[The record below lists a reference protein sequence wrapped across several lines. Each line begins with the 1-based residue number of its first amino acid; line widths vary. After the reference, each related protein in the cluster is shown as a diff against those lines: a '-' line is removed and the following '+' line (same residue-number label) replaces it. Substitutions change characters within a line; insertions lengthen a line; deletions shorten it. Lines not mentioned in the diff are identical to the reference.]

1 MYNIK
6 CTVSGGVTGYRTS
19 LLKGTATGGTTGV
32 NGRVKEF
39 ATLELAQAE
48 CDRLMASMNNAHSTA
63 SFSYVPV
70 PVEEEL

>member
-6 CTVSGGVTGYRTS
+6 CTVSGGVTGYRTA
-19 LLKGTATGGTTGV
+19 LLKS
-32 NGRVKEF
+32 NGKVRVFDTYEE
-39 ATLELAQAE
+39 ALAVCSNLLENVSA
-48 CDRLMASMNNAHSTA
+48 NATA